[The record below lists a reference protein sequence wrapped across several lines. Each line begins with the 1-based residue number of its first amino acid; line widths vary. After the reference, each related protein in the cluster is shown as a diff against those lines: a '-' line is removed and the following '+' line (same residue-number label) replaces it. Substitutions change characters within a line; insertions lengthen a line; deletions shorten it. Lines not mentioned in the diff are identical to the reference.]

1 MALQLPEL
9 TIEERKAAL
18 RFCET
23 CEDGQGFDVP
33 KAMMRRLAELG
44 LVTHKGGG
52 WYEGTAMLDVV
63 QEQAAS

>member
-9 TIEERKAAL
+9 TIDERKAAL

-33 KAMMRRLAELG
+33 KAMR
-44 LVTHKGGG
+44 
-52 WYEGTAMLDVV
+52 
-63 QEQAAS
+63 